1 VAAIPGLPAELR
13 TVPPGPAGPDDPERD
28 EKRQAWRNWR
38 DQVRV
43 YREQRHLDCER
54 DPALQEIEREKCK
67 RSTPYFLAVWGCLF
81 EPRKRKQKV
90 GYGGEFIPFAKQVD
104 LLDTFRDCLASEGE
118 GPLSDLAVSKSR
130 DVGASWCMCGE
141 AVKQWL
147 FDQDVQIRL
156 VSYKEELVES
166 KKSGSLFWKID
177 YLIKHLPQWMV
188 PQLNDVH
195 LILTNLEN
203 GNVIGGEATTKRSV
217 RGDRASWM
225 FFDEAA
231 VFEEF
236 AEMWT
241 GTVAAADT
249 RVAVSSIH
257 TEYGPDFFNLSM
269 NDEWPVE
276 DRPQRLAIDWWDH
289 PLHDEAWL
297 DNEKKRYKLNEAGF
311 FREVLR
317 NPFEGVKTFVY
328 PEARTTTPSAEYR
341 YNPELPQY
349 NTLDP
354 GQADD
359 FAIVFLQE
367 DPYTGLV
374 HVIDGYSNSQK
385 PADYYGT
392 VIVGEPEPGLW
403 DYDSEA
409 HRIMAFTKGRKAGTT
424 YGDMS
429 GFSKEGATMD
439 SVYNRLVKYG
449 IVVTRDRMK
458 DGKVSQARRMARS
471 YKGRRES
478 MRDLWLR
485 LRFADTPGAM
495 RVLEALKMNR
505 FKPGDR
511 DVSSEDRAPLHDWTS
526 HYTSAMEFYA
536 ANKRLER
543 EIAGAQMMPAAKP
556 SRFNQ
561 TRNRDTYDRWQRQ
574 SIRRSPW

>member
-1 VAAIPGLPAELR
+1 MATIPGLPPELR
-13 TVPPGPAGPDDPERD
+13 IVPPAPAGPDDPDREA
-28 EKRQAWRNWR
+28 KRQAWRVWRGKVSTWR
-38 DQVRV
+38 D
-43 YREQRHLDCER
+43 EQHRLCENR
-54 DPALQEIEREKCK
+54 PDLQEMEREKCR

-104 LLDTFRDCLASEGE
+104 LLDTFRDCLSSEGE

-147 FDQDVQIRL
+147 FDQDVQIRI

-177 YLIKHLPQWMV
+177 YLIRHLPQWMV

-257 TEYGPDFFNLSM
+257 TEYGADFFNLSM
-269 NDEWPVE
+269 NDEWPLE
-276 DRPQRLAIDWWDH
+276 DRPMRLAVDWWDH

-297 DNEKKRYKLNEAGF
+297 ENEKKRYKLNEAGF

-317 NPFEGVKTFVY
+317 NPFEGVKTYVY
-328 PEARTTTPSAEYR
+328 PEAHSAVPTAEYR
-341 YNPELPQY
+341 YNPQLPQY
-349 NTLDP
+349 NAIDP
-354 GQADD
+354 GVRDD
-359 FAIVFLQE
+359 FAVVFLQE
-367 DPYTGLV
+367 DPGTGLV
-374 HVIDGYSNSQK
+374 HVVDGYSSSGK

-392 VIVGEPEPGLW
+392 VIVGIPEPGLW

-409 HRIMAFTKGRKAGTT
+409 YRIMGFTKDRKAGTT

-429 GFSKEGATMD
+429 GFNQEAATMD
-439 SVYNRLVKYG
+439 SVYARLAKYG
-449 IVVTRDRMK
+449 IHVTRDRLK
-458 DGKVSQARRMARS
+458 DGKISQSRRVARS
-471 YKGRRES
+471 HKGRREA
-478 MRDLWLR
+478 MRDLWPR
-485 LRFADTPGAM
+485 LRFADTDGAR
-495 RVLEALKMNR
+495 RVLEAMKMHR
-505 FKPGDR
+505 YKPGDKA
-511 DVSSEDRAPLHDWTS
+511 VMSEEKVPLHDWTS
-526 HYTSAMEFYA
+526 HFASCLEFYA
-536 ANKRLER
+536 VNKMLER
-543 EIAGAQMMPAAKP
+543 QIVGAQMMPTAKP

-561 TRNRDTYDRWQRQ
+561 QRNRDTYDRWQRQ